1 MGSAI
6 RESGASLHPDGAL
19 PNSDYTAPKHVP
31 ARPRERRASM
41 KPSKPPQTLHFPE
54 MEARVLETWKRER
67 TFERSIE
74 EKDPSAT
81 WAFYDGPP
89 FATGLPHYGH
99 LLPGTIK
106 DVVPRYWAMR
116 GRRIERRFGWDCHGL
131 PVEFE
136 MERTLGLNGRK
147 DIEDYGV
154 DRFNEACRGI
164 VLRYTAEWRAIVERL
179 GRWVD
184 FDHDYK
190 TMSPEFMESVWAV
203 FKALWDRGLIYED
216 KKVLPYSTR
225 ITTPL
230 SNFEANLNY
239 QEVQDPAIT
248 VKMAV
253 KGESDRFLL
262 IWTTTPWTLAANL
275 AIAAH
280 PDFQYAEI
288 RERESGERYIVLE
301 KLLGGL
307 YKKQGSDAY
316 EILARF
322 RGAELAG
329 LAYEPLIPA
338 FAGRIPAGAFRVY
351 LAEFVTDDTG
361 TGLVHIAPGFG
372 EDDFQLGR
380 AHGLDPLDHL
390 DDEGMVTAAVP
401 SLQGLYFKDADKEVI
416 RSLKERGL
424 LFRQETYAHSYPFCY
439 RSDTPLIYRA
449 ISTWF
454 VRVTAIK
461 DELIANNQEIHWVP
475 EHLRDGRFG
484 KWLENVRDWAISRNR
499 FWGNPLPIWRNE
511 ETGESICVG
520 SRAELETLTGV
531 AVTDLHKHFLDP
543 LVIRSPHTG
552 DELRRIPHV
561 LDCWFESGSMPYA
574 QHHYPFA
581 LGEEEFSRR
590 FPAEF
595 IAEGLDQTRG
605 WFYTLL
611 VLSTAL
617 GKGPA
622 FRNVVVNGIVLAE
635 DGRKMSK
642 RLKNYPD
649 ASEVFDQFGADTLR
663 IYLLQSGAVRGED
676 LRFSSEGL
684 KEMTRKVLI
693 PFWNAYSFFATYASV
708 DGWDPA
714 TAYTERRS
722 HELDRWITTKLET
735 LKTQVHEEMEQ
746 YHLSRTV
753 PPLLEFIDYLTN
765 WYIRRSRRRFWKS
778 EDDGDKQ
785 EAYSTLYTVLV
796 ELCKL
801 AAPFI
806 PFLSEEIYGRLRL
819 GHPLAARDSVH
830 LENYPEPRMRRPE
843 DLALEYAMDLTRTV
857 VDLGRELREKVK
869 IKNRQPLA
877 RLYVGT
883 VHPDDAVVLAP
894 LFGIVQEELNVKAVE
909 FHPFSEM
916 AHWSVKPNFKLLGK
930 ELGPRMKEFQ
940 AGAQALTDLEVFALL
955 EGGTVKVCGEDRR
968 AEAFSI
974 ELQPNAAFHHPCHA
988 SGAIVVALDTDLSA
1002 ELRQEGASR
1011 ELINRIQRLRKDSGL
1026 DVSDRIRIHVVAPDE
1041 LREAFTR
1048 YQVLIETETLASLRL
1063 DSASAG
1069 EAAGGSAEQIEGAAV
1084 HIGIVR
1090 DV

>member
-1 MGSAI
+1 MK
-6 RESGASLHPDGAL
+6 
-19 PNSDYTAPKHVP
+19 TA
-31 ARPRERRASM
+31 
-41 KPSKPPQTLHFPE
+41 KPPQTIHFPE
-54 MEARVLETWKRER
+54 MEARVLRFWKEGKI
-67 TFERSIE
+67 FERSIE

-81 WAFYDGPP
+81 WSFYDGPP

-116 GRRIERRFGWDCHGL
+116 GKRIERRFGWDCHGL

-136 MERTLGLNGRK
+136 MEKTLELNGRK
-147 DIEDYGV
+147 EIEEYGV

-164 VLRYTAEWRAIVERL
+164 VLRYTAEWREIVERL

-184 FDHDYK
+184 FDNDYK
-190 TMSPEFMESVWAV
+190 TMTPEFMESVWAV
-203 FKALWDRGLIYED
+203 FKKLWDKGLIYED

-239 QEVQDPAIT
+239 QDVQDPSIT

-253 KGESDRFLL
+253 KGEPGRFLL

-280 PDFQYAEI
+280 PDFQYVEI
-288 RERESGERYIVLE
+288 REKESGERYILLD
-301 KLLGGL
+301 KLLGSL
-307 YKKQGSDAY
+307 YKKQGADAY
-316 EILARF
+316 EVLAHF
-322 RGAELAG
+322 KGSDLEG
-329 LAYEPLIPA
+329 MEYEQLIPA
-338 FAGRIPAGAFRVY
+338 FEGKLPEGAFRVR

-372 EDDFQLGR
+372 EDDFTLGR

-390 DDEGMVTAAVP
+390 DDEGVVTAAAP
-401 SLQGLYFKDADKEVI
+401 TLKGLYFKDADKEVI
-416 RSLKERGL
+416 RDLKERGL
-424 LFRQETYAHSYPFCY
+424 LYKQETYAHSYPFCY

-454 VRVTAIK
+454 VRVTEFK
-461 DELIANNQEIHWVP
+461 EELIANNQQIHWVP
-475 EHLRDGRFG
+475 EHIRDGRFG
-484 KWLENVRDWAISRNR
+484 KWLDNARDWAISRNR
-499 FWGNPLPIWRNE
+499 FWGNPIPIWRNE
-511 ETGESICVG
+511 DTGEAICIG
-520 SRAELETLTGV
+520 SRAELEELAGQ
-531 AVTDLHKHFLDP
+531 AVPDIHKHYLDP
-543 LVIRSPHTG
+543 IVIRSPKTG
-552 DELRRIPHV
+552 AELRRIPHV

-574 QHHYPFA
+574 QQHYPFSVND
-581 LGEEEFSRR
+581 EEFAEI

-617 GKGPA
+617 EKGPA

-676 LRFSSEGL
+676 LRFSPDGL

-714 TAYTERRS
+714 TDYTETRS
-722 HELDRWITTKLET
+722 HELDRWISIKLET
-735 LKTQVHEEMEQ
+735 LKQKTHEEMEQ
-746 YHLSRTV
+746 YHLSKTV

-778 EDDGDKQ
+778 ENDGDKR
-785 EAYSTLYTVLV
+785 EAYSTLYRVLV
-796 ELCKL
+796 DLSKL

-806 PFLSEEIYGRLRL
+806 PFLAEEIYSKLRL
-819 GHPLAARDSVH
+819 GHALAACDSVH
-830 LENYPEPRMRRPE
+830 LESYPEARRLTQE
-843 DLALEYAMDLTRTV
+843 ELDLEYAMDLTRAV

-883 VHPDDAVVLAP
+883 VHPDDKDRLAP
-894 LFGIVQEELNVKAVE
+894 LLGIVQEEINVKTVE
-909 FHPFSEM
+909 FHPFAEM
-916 AHWSVKPNFKLLGK
+916 AHWNVKPNFKLLGK

-940 AGAQALTDLEVFALL
+940 SAAQQLSDSQVFELL
-955 EGGTVKVCGEDRR
+955 EGGSVELLEEPRSKD
-968 AEAFSI
+968 AFMI
-974 ELQPNAAFHHPCHA
+974 ELQPNQAFDHPCHA
-988 SGAIVVALDTDLSA
+988 SGAIVVALDTDLSD
-1002 ELRQEGASR
+1002 ELREEGLSR
-1011 ELINRIQRLRKDSGL
+1011 ELINRVQRLRKDSGF
-1026 DVSDRIRIHVVAPDE
+1026 DVDDRVRVTVAAPSE
-1041 LREAFTR
+1041 LLGAFGR
-1048 YQVLIETETLASLRL
+1048 FQELIESETLSSLL
-1063 DSASAG
+1063 LG
-1069 EAAGGSAEQIEGAAV
+1069 NGAADADASEEKIDGSQV
-1084 HIGIVR
+1084 RIGVQKEG
-1090 DV
+1090 